1 MTGALL
7 HFESGVPICDVDV
20 RKEHRDRLARV
31 DHVFWIWKKNPLA
44 DTLSLFKQIIRN
56 GEKQYA
62 DAPSICHAAQKDQM
76 LFEFVRD
83 HVAAPSRRQDE
94 AVVRAAANKAIR
106 IGMET
111 DNVQALT
118 KGGKL
123 LYDVAGLDKPEEER
137 IDMSKMAF
145 LPPIVTTSVKE
156 VDETKEDVDDQEMKR
171 IMAKYGGYVD
181 EKEGDI
187 EKMVEQMK
195 ARSEAAQSEEE
206 EDKMP
211 SDIST
216 VDKIMGN
223 GFRRALNTDPDKDY
237 ELDYELDGEV

>member
-1 MTGALL
+1 
-7 HFESGVPICDVDV
+7 
-20 RKEHRDRLARV
+20 
-31 DHVFWIWKKNPLA
+31 
-44 DTLSLFKQIIRN
+44 
-56 GEKQYA
+56 
-62 DAPSICHAAQKDQM
+62 
-76 LFEFVRD
+76 
-83 HVAAPSRRQDE
+83 
-94 AVVRAAANKAIR
+94 
-106 IGMET
+106 
-111 DNVQALT
+111 
-118 KGGKL
+118 
-123 LYDVAGLDKPEEER
+123 
-137 IDMSKMAF
+137 
-145 LPPIVTTSVKE
+145 VTTSVKE